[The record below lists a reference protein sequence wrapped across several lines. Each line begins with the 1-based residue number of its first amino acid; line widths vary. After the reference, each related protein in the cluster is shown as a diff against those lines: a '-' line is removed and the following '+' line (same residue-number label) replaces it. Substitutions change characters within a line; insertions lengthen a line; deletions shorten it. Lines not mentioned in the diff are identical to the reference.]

1 MPVAKVKSDRRGLI
15 LVEAAQLFREKGFGR
30 SSMRELA
37 ERVGMEA
44 ASMYN
49 HIRSKE
55 EILDAICFEAGEKY
69 NKQLETVKEEYEGN
83 YPAMLEAI
91 IAFHVGM
98 IIESRDAVSVLNNDW
113 KFLSPERLSEF
124 KKMRKEYEKN
134 LAGIISEGIAS
145 GAFQTVNVS
154 VALFT
159 LLSSLRWV
167 ELWYKPGRN
176 LSKEALAKDISAI
189 LMNGIKA

>member
-1 MPVAKVKSDRRGLI
+1 MSIAKTKPDRRSLI
-15 LVEAAQLFREKGFGR
+15 LSEAAQLFREKGFGR

-69 NKQLETVKEEYEGN
+69 NKQLKAAQEEHPGDF
-83 YPAMLEAI
+83 PAMLESI
-91 IAFHVGM
+91 IAFHVEM

-134 LAGIISEGIAS
+134 LAGILSDGMDK
-145 GAFQTVNVS
+145 GAFQQVNVS

-159 LLSSLRWV
+159 LLSALRWV

>member
-1 MPVAKVKSDRRGLI
+1 MSVVKVKPDRRSLI
-15 LVEAAQLFREKGFGR
+15 LSEAAQLFREKGFGR

-69 NKQLETVKEEYEGN
+69 NKQLEAARAEHPDDF
-83 YPAMLEAI
+83 PAMLESI
-91 IAFHVGM
+91 IAFHVEM

-113 KFLSPERLSEF
+113 KFLSPDRLSEF

-134 LAGIISEGIAS
+134 LAGIISEGIEA
-145 GAFQTVNVS
+145 GALQPVNVS

-159 LLSSLRWV
+159 LLSALRWV

-176 LSKEALAKDISAI
+176 FSKEALAKDISAI

>member
-1 MPVAKVKSDRRGLI
+1 MTAIKVKVDRRSLI
-15 LVEAAQLFREKGFGR
+15 LAEAAQLFREKGFGR

-69 NKQLETVKEEYEGN
+69 NRQLETALSEQPGN
-83 YPAMLEAI
+83 YPAILEAI
-91 IAFHVGM
+91 IAFHVEM
-98 IIESRDAVSVLNNDW
+98 ILENRDAVSVLNNDW
-113 KFLSPERLSEF
+113 KFLSPDRLAEF

-134 LAGIISEGIAS
+134 LAGIISEGIAVGS
-145 GAFQTVNVS
+145 FHPVNVS

-159 LLSSLRWV
+159 LLSALRWV
-167 ELWYKPGRN
+167 ELWYKPGKN
-176 LSKEALAKDISAI
+176 VSKEVLAKDISAI

>member
-1 MPVAKVKSDRRGLI
+1 MPSIKTKPDRRSLI
-15 LVEAAQLFREKGFGR
+15 LGEAARLFREKGFGG

-49 HIRSKE
+49 HIRSKD

-69 NKQLETVKEEYEGN
+69 NRQLEEARMQFAGD
-83 YPAMLEAI
+83 YPRMMEAI
-91 IAFHVGM
+91 IAFHVA
-98 IIESRDAVSVLNNDW
+98 IIFEYRDAVSVLNNDW
-113 KFLSPERLSEF
+113 KYLKPERLTEF

-134 LAGIISEGIAS
+134 LAGIITEGIAA
-145 GAFQTVNVS
+145 GAFKEVNIS

-167 ELWYKPGRN
+167 ELWYKPGRGV
-176 LSKEALAKDISAI
+176 SKDSLAKDISAI

>member
-1 MPVAKVKSDRRGLI
+1 MPSIKTKPDRRSLI
-15 LVEAAQLFREKGFGR
+15 LGEAARLFREKGFGG

-49 HIRSKE
+49 HIRSKD

-69 NKQLETVKEEYEGN
+69 NRQLEEARVQFAGD
-83 YPAMLEAI
+83 YPRMMEAI
-91 IAFHVGM
+91 IAFHVA
-98 IIESRDAVSVLNNDW
+98 IIFEYRDAVSVLNNDW
-113 KFLSPERLSEF
+113 KYLKPERLTEF

-134 LAGIISEGIAS
+134 LAGIITEGIAA
-145 GAFQTVNVS
+145 GAFKEVNIS

-167 ELWYKPGRN
+167 ELWYKPGRGV
-176 LSKEALAKDISAI
+176 SKDSLAKDISAI

>member
-1 MPVAKVKSDRRGLI
+1 MPSTKTKPDRRSLI
-15 LVEAAQLFREKGFGR
+15 LGEAARLFREKGFGG

-49 HIRSKE
+49 HIRSKD

-69 NKQLETVKEEYEGN
+69 NRQLEEARVQFAGD
-83 YPAMLEAI
+83 YPRMMEAI
-91 IAFHVGM
+91 IAFHVA
-98 IIESRDAVSVLNNDW
+98 IIFEYRDAVSVLNNDW
-113 KFLSPERLSEF
+113 KYLKPERLTEF

-134 LAGIISEGIAS
+134 LAGIITEGIAA
-145 GAFQTVNVS
+145 GAFKEVNIS

-167 ELWYKPGRN
+167 ELWYKPGRGV
-176 LSKEALAKDISAI
+176 SKDSLAKDISAI

>member
-1 MPVAKVKSDRRGLI
+1 MKTKVNKREII
-15 LVEAAQLFREKGFGR
+15 LKEAAKLFKEKGFGG

-37 ERVGMEA
+37 EKVGIEA

-55 EILDAICFEAGEKY
+55 EILEEICFGTGKKYDEQLSFINLQPISASEK
-69 NKQLETVKEEYEGN
+69 L
-83 YPAMLEAI
+83 ASI
-91 IAFHVGM
+91 IDFHIQM
-98 IIESRDAVSVLNNDW
+98 IIDDGNAVSVLNNDW
-113 KFLSPERLSEF
+113 KYLGKEKMTAF
-124 KKMRKEYEKN
+124 KAMRNEYEKH
-134 LAGIISEGIAS
+134 LADFLSNGMADGT
-145 GAFQTVNVS
+145 FRKMNVS

-167 ELWYKPGRN
+167 ELWYKPSRGVTK
-176 LSKEALAKDISAI
+176 SDLANDISAI